1 MNEMI
6 NTPPAR
12 KQGRIT
18 GFSAYT
24 DKMLTGMKAD
34 VGLCMS
40 LPELRMLRNLYRN
53 PLRRD
58 AYLDELYMFDRLLAA
73 RRLTGTA
80 IDEVYINSDGV
91 AAAYADLQTKFA
103 AVHPKNAPATLGSL
117 ASVTHDYL
125 QRVGRLTFPG
135 RDCALCAGELA
146 DIELMLRGYNVTA
159 RTDSA
164 ALGVR
169 KSGAT
174 AAPAGSLLVLISQ
187 WGGLSAGEFREK
199 MAQIMSSGAAEKV
212 LDGGVLG
219 AEGLIGW
226 LGSRGGAYIDLS
238 TMSPIFGQLGVSGLE
253 LLTQPLTGAALAVI
267 AAENV
272 NEFMATVY
280 SLKLW
285 TGIIGCTTSDMKLKV
300 NCGPTTLSYP
310 VAVLNSVTP
319 LEHTAADLSAA
330 TDDKNSDGLAHSHT
344 SRRTDAHAFAVHSI
358 EDRTGSGIS
367 FRDAHDAVIYAVAD
381 CVAGGADFTDVCL
394 SLETAVGA
402 LPDINATGDIPTA
415 LGCLLG
421 AYRAQIE
428 YLVPDSNSRIRLT
441 DSAPCFTV
449 SAAAKPG
456 AGRHTAP
463 PRLLGKSKPEPSPVA
478 ATNDLH
484 VIPNAV
490 QSPGGTVYLLT
501 PVTDAAGHADYEDM
515 RRMWQYAAHRAAEGA
530 IVAATAVTHDGVIA
544 TLQAM
549 LSDGLAVSLAT
560 NLSAADLE
568 NLGHVPGSI
577 LAVVSPD
584 VAESFDGACTAV
596 GVVNGRE

>member
-1 MNEMI
+1 MIETI

-40 LPELRMLRNLYRN
+40 LPELRVLRNLYRN

-103 AVHPKNAPATLGSL
+103 TVRSTTTPVTLGNL
-117 ASVTHDYL
+117 ASVAHDYL
-125 QRVGRLTFPG
+125 QRIGRLTSPG
-135 RDCALCAGELA
+135 RDCALCADELA

-164 ALGVR
+164 AFGVR
-169 KSGAT
+169 KAGA
-174 AAPAGSLLVLISQ
+174 AVAPAGSLLVLICP
-187 WGGLSAGEFREK
+187 WGGLSSDEFRKK
-199 MAQIMSSGAAEKV
+199 MAQIISSGAAEKV

-238 TMSPIFGQLGVSGLE
+238 TMSPIFEQLGVSGLE
-253 LLTQPLTGAALAVI
+253 LLTQPLTGAAIAVI
-267 AAENV
+267 AAEDV

-285 TGIIGCTTSDMKLKV
+285 TGIIGCTASDMKLKV

-319 LEHTAADLSAA
+319 LGHTAADLSAS
-330 TDDKNSDGLAHSHT
+330 TDDKTSEGLAHSHT
-344 SRRTDAHAFAVHSI
+344 SLRTDTHAFAVHSV
-358 EDRTGSGIS
+358 EDRTGTGIS
-367 FRDAHDAVIYAVAD
+367 FRDAHNAVIYAIAD

-394 SLETAVGA
+394 SLETAVGT

-441 DSAPCFTV
+441 DGASCFTV

-456 AGRHTAP
+456 TGRHTAP
-463 PRLLGKSKPEPSPVA
+463 PKLLGKSKPEPSQM
-478 ATNDLH
+478 ATNKPH
-484 VIPNAV
+484 IIPNAV
-490 QSPGGTVYLLT
+490 PSPGGTVYLLT
-501 PVTDAAGHADYEDM
+501 PTTDATGRVDYEDM
-515 RRMWQYAAHRAAEGA
+515 RRMWQYAVHRAAEGA
-530 IVAATAVTHDGVIA
+530 IVAAAAVTHDGVVA

-549 LSDGLAVSLAT
+549 LSDGLAVSLAA

-584 VAESFDGACTAV
+584 ATASFNGACTVV
-596 GVVNGRE
+596 GVVAGRE

>member
-1 MNEMI
+1 MNEII
-6 NTPPAR
+6 NTPPSR

-40 LPELRMLRNLYRN
+40 LQELRMLRNLYRN

-103 AVHPKNAPATLGSL
+103 AVRSKNATATLGSL

-125 QRVGRLTFPG
+125 HRVGRLTSPG
-135 RDCALCAGELA
+135 QDCALCAGELA

-169 KSGAT
+169 KAGAT
-174 AAPAGSLLVLISQ
+174 AAPAGSLLVLIYP
-187 WGGLSAGEFREK
+187 WGGLSAGEFRGK
-199 MAQIMSSGAAEKV
+199 MAQVMSSEAAEKV

-285 TGIIGCTTSDMKLKV
+285 TGIIGCTASDMKLKV

-310 VAVLNSVTP
+310 VAVLNNVMP
-319 LEHTAADLSAA
+319 LGRTIADLSAA
-330 TDDKNSDGLAHSHT
+330 TDDKTSDSIAHSHT
-344 SRRTDAHAFAVHSI
+344 SLRTDAHAFAVHSV
-358 EDRTGSGIS
+358 EDRTGAGIS
-367 FRDAHDAVIYAVAD
+367 FRDAHDAVIRTIAD

-394 SLETAVGA
+394 SFETAVGT
-402 LPDINATGDIPTA
+402 LPDINVTGDISTA

-441 DSAPCFTV
+441 DGAPCFTV

-456 AGRHTAP
+456 TGRHTAP
-463 PRLLGKSKPEPSPVA
+463 PKLLGKSKPEPSQM
-478 ATNDLH
+478 ATNKPH
-484 VIPNAV
+484 IIPNAV

-501 PVTDAAGHADYEDM
+501 PATDAAGRVDYEDM
-515 RRMWQYAAHRAAEGA
+515 RRMWQYAAHKAAEGA
-530 IVAATAVTHDGVIA
+530 IVAAAAVTHAGVTA

-549 LSDGLAVSLAT
+549 LPDGLSVSLAA

-584 VAESFDGACTAV
+584 AAAGFDGACTV
-596 GVVNGRE
+596 IGVVNGRD